1 MRKKGK
7 SQIAA
12 TLLSCPV
19 MPRPNHIVFA
29 LSLLLI
35 AASPTK
41 KPTSQPADWAPL
53 FPADGEPK
61 GFHVS
66 AWDDVAKAPPEG
78 AKWLVKD
85 GVLHGSTPRGT
96 WLVSDDVYGDF
107 ELELDFKIGPAGNS
121 GVGLRFPDAGDPA
134 FDGLELQIMGPHY
147 RGDDLVP
154 ENERTAALYQL
165 FAPKIQP
172 FRPDDWN
179 HYWITCKGPHIK
191 IYLNGHLVQDRNL
204 DNEKEAPKRGKA
216 PADRPR
222 TGHIGFQ
229 ELSRG
234 GTTVEIKNAKIRKL

>member
-154 ENERTAALYQL
+154 ENERTAALYRL

-191 IYLNGHLVQDRNL
+191 IYLNAHLVQDRNL